1 MVQKRCSALSFRS
14 HAPLPPPLSTS
25 LVSSISPNVRAR
37 AALTVAAVLKG
48 ASLDDALL
56 AQSPDLSAPDVSLLR
71 AIAYG
76 VVREHR
82 LLLALSGLLLQ
93 KPLREEPEVQALL
106 LCGLYQLRSMRVP
119 AHAAVGETVAAAAAL
134 DKPWAKG
141 LVNAVLRRYQR
152 EQAAIDGALPVTA
165 AIRQSYPDWLVEAVK
180 TDWPES
186 WRTVLAGG
194 NEAGP
199 LTLRV
204 NHRQTGRDA
213 YLAELAAAGIA
224 AEAVAEAPDAVRLA
238 NAVPVNEIPGFAAG
252 RVSVQDAAAQLAADL
267 LDAQPGQRVLDAC
280 SAPGG
285 KAVHLLERVDGLEL
299 LALDSDALRLQRVA
313 ENLQRSA
320 VSARLETADAAK
332 PTVWWD
338 GRPFERILLDA
349 PCSGTGVIRRHP
361 DIKWLR
367 RDSDIPRMAELQ
379 QRLLRALWPLLAPG
393 GLLLYA
399 TCSVLRAEG
408 EAVLRDFLGAHA
420 DAREAPIEAAWGEA
434 REIGRCIAPGGNF
447 DGFYYARLTKTA

>member
-1 MVQKRCSALSFRS
+1 MRAKLPLLRSFESVALST
-14 HAPLPPPLSTS
+14 PPQSNTSPST
-25 LVSSISPNVRAR
+25 SPNVRAR

-56 AQSPDLSAPDVSLLR
+56 AQSPGLSGPDSSLLR

-76 VVREHR
+76 VVREYR
-82 LLLALSGLLLQ
+82 LLLTLTGSLLQ
-93 KPLREEPEVQALL
+93 KPLKDEPEVQALL
-106 LCGLYQLRSMRVP
+106 ACGLYQLRSMRVP
-119 AHAAVGETVAAAAAL
+119 PHAAVGETVAAATAM
-134 DKPWAKG
+134 DKAWAKG

-165 AIRQSYPDWLVEAVK
+165 GIRQSYPDWLVDAVK
-180 TDWPES
+180 ADWPES

-194 NEAGP
+194 NEPGP

-204 NHRQTGRDA
+204 NRRQVGRDA

-224 AEAVAEAPDAVRLA
+224 AEAVPEAADAVRFV
-238 NAVPVNEIPGFAAG
+238 NAVSVDEIPGFISG
-252 RVSVQDAAAQLAADL
+252 RASVQDAAAQLAADL
-267 LDAQPGQRVLDAC
+267 IDAQPGQRVLDAC

-285 KAVHLLERVDGLEL
+285 KAVHLLERVDGLKL
-299 LALDSDALRLQRVA
+299 LALDSDLSRLARVA
-313 ENLQRSA
+313 ENLLRSN
-320 VSARLETADAAK
+320 VLARFEVADAAK

-338 GRPFERILLDA
+338 GTPFDRILLDA

-393 GLLLYA
+393 GILVYA
-399 TCSVLRAEG
+399 TCSVLKAEG
-408 EAVLRDFLGAHA
+408 EAVLAEFVGAHA
-420 DAREAPIEAAWGEA
+420 DAREAPIEASWGEA
-434 REIGRCIAPGGNF
+434 RSIGRRIAPGGAF
-447 DGFYYARLTKTA
+447 DGFYYARLTKVL

>member
-1 MVQKRCSALSFRS
+1 MSTPP
-14 HAPLPPPLSTS
+14 APST
-25 LVSSISPNVRAR
+25 SPNVRAR

-48 ASLDDALL
+48 ASLDDALV
-56 AQSPDLSAPDVSLLR
+56 AQSPGLSGPDSSLLR

-76 VVREHR
+76 VVREYR
-82 LLLALSGLLLQ
+82 LLLTLTGSLLQ
-93 KPLREEPEVQALL
+93 KPLKDEPEVQALL
-106 LCGLYQLRSMRVP
+106 ACGLYQLRSMRVP
-119 AHAAVGETVAAAAAL
+119 PHAAVGETVAAAAAME
-134 DKPWAKG
+134 KGWAKG

-165 AIRQSYPDWLVEAVK
+165 GIRQSYPDWLVEAVK
-180 TDWPES
+180 ADWSDS

-204 NHRQTGRDA
+204 NRRQVSRDA

-224 AEAVAEAPDAVRLA
+224 AEAVPEAADAVRFV
-238 NAVPVNEIPGFAAG
+238 NAVSVDEIPGFISG
-252 RVSVQDAAAQLAADL
+252 RASVQDAAAQLAADL
-267 LDAQPGQRVLDAC
+267 IDAQPGQRVLDAC

-285 KAVHLLERVDGLEL
+285 KAVHLLERVNGLKL
-299 LALDSDALRLQRVA
+299 LALDSDLSRLARVA
-313 ENLQRSA
+313 ENLLRSN
-320 VSARLETADAAK
+320 VLARFEVADASK

-338 GRPFERILLDA
+338 GKPFDRILLDA

-367 RDSDIPRMAELQ
+367 RDTDIPRMTELQ

-393 GLLLYA
+393 GILVYA
-399 TCSVLRAEG
+399 TCSVLKAEG
-408 EAVLRDFLGAHA
+408 ESVLAEFVGAHA

-434 REIGRCIAPGGNF
+434 RPIGRRIAPGGAF
-447 DGFYYARLTKTA
+447 DGFYYARLVKQ